1 MATGE
6 EKTKTSAQGSG
17 KVVKGKYEPE
27 IYLHPGSATVL
38 CVDAT
43 AEKTIKEEHYFL
55 SGLLEKQLKAQK
67 DLDEANYAA
76 ILQADTVPE
85 RQLQSKI
92 TEAYAA
98 LNKANKAFRQEL
110 MTLTANVPEGELLD
124 EKMKESAIGIMELI
138 PLNKNS
144 VTGFKKTYI
153 RSEKIKEDWRRYKLS
168 NVDKKTGEASFIKYH
183 DKNISVQD
191 ENGKTVNKT
200 VRQAKID
207 PQELKKQLKEA
218 SVKFKFDICEDSN
231 IIVSD
236 WAKEMNKS
244 LSWPKGGNADESVY
258 HQYVD
263 ISAQAQLMRFSH
275 GAGISAEF
283 NPLKGK
289 VEGKLEG
296 HASFALG
303 EAKAESTL
311 YVPDR
316 LGISLLFP
324 AKADTPQTPG
334 GICNMGALRFAL
346 KMVLSGS
353 VGASVAVEVGA
364 TLDWSGEMGKGYGIK
379 GRPAE
384 LPPPPLPGKRTI
396 NLHTPETP
404 EAQGGGEIGAFVGAQ
419 FGGNISGAIEWFDPH
434 PDDTP
439 PANVGKTDDKT
450 IVSKERK
457 FAAIAKLE
465 MGVSLQAGAGGSAV
479 FYVTYIQGRFRIYCK
494 AAFCWGAGAKGSLG
508 FEVDGGCY
516 LAFMKSFMYMLRNV
530 DYQKLADMMKLDAF
544 QALCAIPLIM
554 AARGVQATVAM
565 VGETTD
571 IVFQLLNDLTEENN
585 RVKLMESVLNNPDQF
600 KYSPPETKGALIA
613 QLMDISWVDPLD
625 PRNQNN
631 NPLTFNSWKL
641 GPMKRRKQAIF
652 LALKWVQSKADYD
665 NVMQHITENPGATKG
680 DRNKNEQ
687 AVITFLSDGENDS
700 IFFTHYGKK
709 LPELYNNLPER
720 VSPEEPF
727 KPIPD
732 KLMDQYLAL
741 IDQQQTYDPMSDDGQ
756 TRTV

>member
-38 CVDAT
+38 CVDAI

-76 ILQADTVPE
+76 ILQADTLPE

-92 TEAYAA
+92 TEAYVA

-110 MTLTANVPEGELLD
+110 KTLTANVPEGELLD

-153 RSEKIKEDWRRYKLS
+153 RSDKIKESWRRYKLS

-200 VRQAKID
+200 VRQAKIA

-218 SVKFKFDICEDSN
+218 SVKFNFDICEDSN

-244 LSWPKGGNADESVY
+244 LSWPKGGEADESVY

-364 TLDWSGEMGKGYGIK
+364 TLDWSGEKGKGYGIK

-384 LPPPPLPGKRTI
+384 LSPPPLPGKRTI

-450 IVSKERK
+450 IVTKERK

-465 MGVSLQAGAGGSAV
+465 MGGSLQAGAGGSAV
-479 FYVTYIQGRFRIYCK
+479 FYVTYIQGRFRIFCK

-613 QLMDISWVDPLD
+613 QLMDISWADPLD

-700 IFFTHYGKK
+700 VFFTHYGKK